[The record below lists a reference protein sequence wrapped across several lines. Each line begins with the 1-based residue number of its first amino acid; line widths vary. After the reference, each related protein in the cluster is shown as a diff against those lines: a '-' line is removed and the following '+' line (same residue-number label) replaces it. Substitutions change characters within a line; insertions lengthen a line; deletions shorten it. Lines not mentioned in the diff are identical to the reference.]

1 MHDYKNSVLLTQ
13 ENIFVVI
20 CICFIMG
27 TVIHPQISFGFGIPS
42 VGLCMEKTGLTEEQ
56 CQEKMKNFGNMSLQ
70 EKVEMKN
77 ELTGN
82 AAKDKPSATD
92 SKNSAAKT
100 IDNPIVIENKI
111 KKVQRIKTEKEKQF
125 TQILEKVQKITD
137 FLRSNNIDVSEI
149 EKNTSIFNEKASN
162 VIDAYEKYIGLLKE
176 NLNAGMLTSDMAQE
190 TRRMIGRLTNE
201 LVVFSRTTLQ
211 ENLRLQF
218 RSISNN

>member
-1 MHDYKNSVLLTQ
+1 MLLRR
-13 ENIFVVI
+13 ENVYLIFITCLVI
-20 CICFIMG
+20 IMASYPL
-27 TVIHPQISFGFGIPS
+27 TSFSFGIPS

-82 AAKDKPSATD
+82 AVKDNSSATD
-92 SKNSAAKT
+92 SKNSTNKI
-100 IDNPIVIENKI
+100 IDNSIVIENKI
-111 KKVQRIKTEKEKQF
+111 KEVQRIKTEKEKQF
-125 TQILEKVQKITD
+125 TQISEKVQKITD

-162 VIDAYEKYIGLLKE
+162 VISAYEKYIGLLKE
-176 NLNAGMLTSDMAQE
+176 NLNTGMLTSDMAQE

-211 ENLRLQF
+211 ENLRLQI
-218 RSISNN
+218 RNISNN